1 MDQIIINY
9 RQQWLLENKKKG
21 SQQDDVFDL
30 FDWDKES
37 FTKVVETENDDE
49 IRMKFVPKE
58 ELQKQKEEK
67 NPYLMNEFFNK
78 HLPMLKYNNLV
89 SVTIDKLTN
98 ELTGFIKLTDDK
110 EVKQILSRE
119 ECLQKALQF
128 LERVIPDIKQYLRL
142 WEEREAEEDGIER
155 FIFSVYIND
164 IPAEYNQFM
173 ININAEN
180 GAVMHYSG
188 ESSNFIKKI
197 TYI

>member
-1 MDQIIINY
+1 MAVRKQ
-9 RQQWLLENKKKG
+9 KKKG

-30 FDWDKES
+30 FDWNKEG
-37 FTKVVETENDDE
+37 FTKVDETENDDE

-98 ELTGFIKLTDDK
+98 ELTGFIKLIDDK

-119 ECLQKALQF
+119 ECLQKHF
-128 LERVIPDIKQYLRL
+128 
-142 WEEREAEEDGIER
+142 
-155 FIFSVYIND
+155 
-164 IPAEYNQFM
+164 
-173 ININAEN
+173 
-180 GAVMHYSG
+180 
-188 ESSNFIKKI
+188 NF
-197 TYI
+197 